1 MKIVVTG
8 GPGGGKTT
16 ALDLFR
22 RELLGEVEIV
32 PESATAIFSSG
43 VCRDDRDEV
52 VKAIQKMI
60 YYFQVNMES
69 LYQKQR
75 PNKVYLC
82 DRGTL
87 DGLAYWPESEERF
100 FETTKSDLETEL
112 KRYDAVIFFETAAKT
127 GNDISTNNSYRNET
141 TVEAIKL
148 DDKLQTIWRQ
158 HPNFY
163 LVKSQG
169 SFMGKINA
177 GIEVI
182 KEVLGKD
189 HE

>member
-22 RELLGEVEIV
+22 RELLGQVEVI

-43 VCRDDRDEV
+43 VCRDNRPDV
-52 VKAIQKMI
+52 VCAIQKMI

-69 LYQKQR
+69 LYKAQR
-75 PNKVYLC
+75 QADVFLC

-87 DGLAYWPESEERF
+87 DGLAYWPEDEDSF
-100 FETTKSDLETEL
+100 FSTIKSNLQTEL
-112 KRYDAVIFFETAAKT
+112 SRYDAVIFFETAAKT
-127 GNDISTNNSYRNET
+127 GNDISTNNSYRNEST
-141 TVEAIKL
+141 DEAIKL
-148 DDKLQTIWRQ
+148 DDKLQSIWGQ

-163 LVKSQG
+163 IVKSQG

-177 GIEVI
+177 GIDVI
-182 KEVLGKD
+182 KEVLGTPN
-189 HE
+189 E